1 MNKNLI
7 SERFQAL
14 QNSICEGLEKADGKS
29 RFIEDIW
36 SRDGGGGGRTRV
48 ISKGNIFEKG
58 GVNFSAVSGKTPP
71 QMKSES
77 LGDQFFATG
86 VSIVIHPENPWVPI
100 IHMNVRYFE
109 TDGGIFWF
117 GGGIDLTPIYIIDE
131 DAVFFHK
138 TLKETCDKHEAGFYS
153 RFKNWADEYFFLSHR
168 SETRGIGGIFFDHLG
183 KNGENMESC
192 LKFTFD
198 VGETFLKCYLPIVD
212 RRKNMPYGEKERQW
226 QAIRRGRYTEFNLI
240 HDRGTRFGLET
251 GGRTESILMSL
262 PPNATWEYRHEP
274 STGSPEA
281 QTLEKLVKGF
291 DWV

>member
-262 PPNATWEYRHEP
+262 PPNAAWEYRHEP